1 MGTDEKRKESAIG
14 IPGRT
19 AYKICKHGCE
29 EIWCEADAQDI
40 RMHCGISDRKNICEI
55 SGWNNSRIL
64 EILEEKASQKMI
76 GFLVLFG

>member
-1 MGTDEKRKESAIG
+1 MGADEKRKESAIG

-19 AYKICKHGCE
+19 AYKICKHGYA
-29 EIWCEADAQDI
+29 EIWCGADAQDI
-40 RMHCGISDRKNICEI
+40 RMHYDIWNRENICEI

-64 EILEEKASQKMI
+64 EILEEKACQKMI